1 MAVPGTKGHLQLLYW
16 TGWRADAHN
25 PSPKGQ
31 GIAGWFIFKTSLCLC
46 SSSCEE
52 ERQTP
57 SSRMTPGVRTSHPC
71 SWSGAGVSYTE
82 GRANCP
88 VRFPSREMRNEWVL
102 SQELATLSPLRRLP
116 RRNFRPSLL
125 CVYLRIHGILFKKY
139 SKLSQRCFVI
149 PQACRVSNKEI
160 LT

>member
-1 MAVPGTKGHLQLLYW
+1 
-16 TGWRADAHN
+16 
-25 PSPKGQ
+25 
-31 GIAGWFIFKTSLCLC
+31 
-46 SSSCEE
+46 
-52 ERQTP
+52 
-57 SSRMTPGVRTSHPC
+57 MTPGVRTSHPC
-71 SWSGAGVSYTE
+71 SWSGAGVSYME